1 MYSHLLSGDNLLVKE
16 GMDELIQQ
24 AQQKAFDELCSTL
37 LQESPE
43 RLRQIIESY
52 SSRKV
57 VTSEQARIYDMYR
70 MFYRGALRDRGLL
83 FFDWE

>member
-1 MYSHLLSGDNLLVKE
+1 MYSHLLPSDNLLVKE

-24 AQQKAFDELCSTL
+24 AHQKAFDELCSTL

-70 MFYRGALRDRGLL
+70 MFYRGALRDMGLL

>member
-16 GMDELIQQ
+16 GMDKLIQQ

-57 VTSEQARIYDMYR
+57 VTSEQARIYDIYQMS
-70 MFYRGALRDRGLL
+70 YRGALREMGLL